1 MTMASDNNP
10 PHHPMQSNPSSSVT
24 SRSARVGSSG
34 GGGGGLGRS
43 APIRTLPQIN
53 GGPSPPLA
61 VPGLAHSVGSKAS
74 KSGHSLAV
82 STEARGQAKDAPTAS
97 VYATKSQ
104 ASPPPASPPRIYDA
118 KLSPLEQI
126 RTTNSINQAASQPS
140 IEKLQPHIVTLPPPQ
155 QTEIHPLGSTQ
166 ESSNLSAQP
175 LPSHQ
180 THSQTVLQNQQ
191 QVSSPS
197 KHVTPASP
205 LPQPIAQPYV
215 MQQQFP
221 PSRKPAIHST
231 PDEEVDAFLL
241 NTLYDRTNQSPNKL
255 SHSASKIR
263 PPPLPQIENV
273 LAKAKLLAMRRAW
286 GDVIRVTNDALIVK
300 NMDGSQDTEVVT
312 HHDIYS
318 ELIAAAT
325 SSSPMQSESSAY
337 DETLNRL
344 RTETCEL
351 ITLRFISHLKL
362 RRYVDLGKEV
372 AQLGLM
378 PHLPPHPSSIA
389 STSEVTSVPPS
400 PGTEVVPLSSVP
412 SNSNAVITQSLSW
425 KEGSIH
431 SSDSQDKL
439 PSWVPYGLRILAA
452 QQLQYTD
459 GSSKAIDVLYDMRDR
474 CIRTDYW
481 SSTGMEVWCS
491 SIDNALVNAFV
502 RKKEWRLALR
512 TLEDMLNG
520 LDEGA
525 EREVEW
531 WCSLGRHAVD
541 PGTRRLMKELITSS
555 AEVEL
560 MSRQILILLQ
570 VGALDAAEA
579 VQADLANQATRIKA
593 ITRSSNK
600 NSLLLQIERES
611 ALVRHA
617 PHRLKVNE
625 GLLLFSRCNFTDA
638 STCFRDALLGQKGF
652 DKTLANSTN
661 QPPGCPSW
669 KNLISPTLGFDT
681 EASFTVECL
690 NNLSLCLLYSGNMRY
705 AVQEMEGLVREDPT
719 MYLTEGMA
727 FNLCTLYEL
736 GSDGEECTKRKKI
749 LQRVAKRFFLHD
761 VGVES
766 FRLN

>member
-1 MTMASDNNP
+1 MVSNN
-10 PHHPMQSNPSSSVT
+10 HPTHQPLQSNPASSGT
-24 SRSARVGSSG
+24 SQSARVGSSSV
-34 GGGGGLGRS
+34 GGGGLGRS
-43 APIRTLPQIN
+43 APIRTLPQIS
-53 GGPSPPLA
+53 GGLAPPLA
-61 VPGLAHSVGSKAS
+61 VPQHGLAHSVAS
-74 KSGHSLAV
+74 KSSKPGSSHAA
-82 STEARGQAKDAPTAS
+82 STEVRSQAKAAQPAGDHATAS
-97 VYATKSQ
+97 PVSPPPTSSPKQLPHDKHTTKPSSQ
-104 ASPPPASPPRIYDA
+104 ASTQRST
-118 KLSPLEQI
+118 EQ
-126 RTTNSINQAASQPS
+126 
-140 IEKLQPHIVTLPPPQ
+140 LQPHIVTLPPPQ
-155 QTEIHPLGSTQ
+155 QTQIHPLGSPQQPPNLNTQ
-166 ESSNLSAQP
+166 PA
-175 LPSHQ
+175 PSHQ
-180 THSQTVLQNQQ
+180 THTQTVQAKSPPQNQQ

-197 KHVTPASP
+197 KHLTPLSP
-205 LPQPIAQPYV
+205 LPQLTSPPHKI
-215 MQQQFP
+215 QQQFQ
-221 PSRKPAIHST
+221 PSRKPAT

-241 NTLYDRTNQSPNKL
+241 NTLYDGTNQSPNKL
-255 SHSASKIR
+255 SDPSSKIR
-263 PPPLPQIENV
+263 PPPLPQTENI

-300 NMDGSQDTEVVT
+300 NMDGSQNREGVT

-325 SSSPMQSESSAY
+325 SSSSIQTESSAS
-337 DETLNRL
+337 DETLDRL
-344 RTETCEL
+344 RSETCEL

-372 AQLGLM
+372 TQLGLI

-431 SSDSQDKL
+431 SSDAQDKL
-439 PSWVPYGLRILAA
+439 PSWIPYGLRILAA

-474 CIRTDYW
+474 AIRTDYW
-481 SSTGMEVWCS
+481 SSAGMEVWCS
-491 SIDNALVNAFV
+491 TIDNALVNAFV
-502 RKKEWRLALR
+502 RKKEWRLALG

-520 LDEGA
+520 LEEGV

-531 WCSLGRHAVD
+531 WCRLGGHVVD
-541 PGTRRLMKELITSS
+541 PGTRRLMKELMTSS

-570 VGALDAAEA
+570 VGALDAAES
-579 VQADLANQATRIKA
+579 VQSDLANQVTRIKA

-617 PHRLKVNE
+617 PLRLKINE

-652 DKTLANSTN
+652 DKTLANLTT

-669 KNLISPTLGFDT
+669 KDLSSPTLGFET
-681 EASFTVECL
+681 ESSLTVECL
-690 NNLSLCLLYSGNMRY
+690 NNLSLCLLYSGNMRC

-736 GSDGEECTKRKKI
+736 GSDGEECTRRKKI